1 MFFRLPNLAPKA
13 RANRAIILQSVALS
27 AIVSWILVCNAC
39 SGAPGIGAKSNGPGT
54 AADLTISAT
63 LPPASVGSSYSGS
76 LTASGGAAP
85 YTFAVVSGQLPQ
97 GLSLADATGAIS
109 GTPTATGSFNFGVSV
124 SDSTGASK
132 DQTLAVNVANAPT
145 SPTPPTP
152 TSPTPTS
159 AASSGT
165 SLSDLQASGGWGQ
178 YGQGPPNFVDCSPSP
193 CDGISFSMTQGVQ
206 SPSMSGK
213 ATEFNVGGSTPYSD
227 ALFNNHL
234 IGPLSSQGMFDTN
247 QTQVSQI
254 YNFTYDVYF
263 YGDNLDLSEALE
275 FDINQFFGGM
285 GFIYGHQCRIAN
297 GNEWDV
303 FDNQKGQWIP
313 TGIPCFPN
321 SNSWNH
327 LTIKV
332 QRTSDNHLTY
342 QSITLNGTTST
353 LNWSLGHGS
362 ASDWYGIVINFQM
375 DGNYRQDSYN
385 VYLDNVT
392 LTYQ

>member
-13 RANRAIILQSVALS
+13 HADRAIVLQSAALS
-27 AIVSWILVCNAC
+27 AIVSWILISTAC
-39 SGAPGIGAKSNGPGT
+39 SGAPGIGAKSNDPGT
-54 AADLTISAT
+54 AAGLAISAT
-63 LPPASVGSSYSGS
+63 LPAASVGSTYSGS
-76 LTASGGAAP
+76 LTASGGTAP
-85 YTFAVVSGQLPQ
+85 YTFTVVSGQLPQ
-97 GLSLADATGAIS
+97 GLSLTDATGAIS
-109 GTPTATGSFNFGVSV
+109 GIPTASGSFNFGVSV

-132 DQTLAVNVANAPT
+132 EQALAVNVANAPI

-206 SPSMSGK
+206 SPSMSGN

-247 QTQVSQI
+247 QTQVSAI
-254 YNFTYDVYF
+254 YDFTYDVYF

-275 FDINQFFGGM
+275 FDVNQYFDGM

-297 GNEWDV
+297 GNEWDI
-303 FDNQKGQWIP
+303 FDNEKGQWIS

-332 QRTSDNHLTY
+332 QRTSDNHLKY
-342 QSITLNGTTST
+342 QSITLNGTTNT
-353 LNWSLGHGS
+353 LSWSLGHGS
-362 ASDWYGIVINFQM
+362 ASDWYGVTVNFQM

-385 VYLDNVT
+385 AYLDNLT

>member
-1 MFFRLPNLAPKA
+1 MFFCLPNLAPKT
-13 RANRAIILQSVALS
+13 RAQAIVLQSAVLS
-27 AIVSWILVCNAC
+27 AIVSWILVFSAC
-39 SGAPGIGAKSNGPGT
+39 SGASGIGAKSSDPGT
-54 AADLTISAT
+54 AAGLTISAT
-63 LPPASVGSSYSGS
+63 LPQASVGSTYSGS

-85 YTFAVVSGQLPQ
+85 YTFTVVSGQLPQ
-97 GLSLADATGAIS
+97 GLSLADATGTIS
-109 GTPTATGSFNFGVSV
+109 GTPTASGSFNFSVSV

-132 DQTLAVNVANAPT
+132 EQTLALNVADAPT
-145 SPTPPTP
+145 AP

-159 AASSGT
+159 PGSGGT
-165 SLSDLQASGGWGQ
+165 SLSNLQSSSGWGK

-206 SPSMSGK
+206 SPSMSGN

-247 QTQVSQI
+247 QTQVSAI
-254 YNFTYDVYF
+254 YDFTYDVYF

-275 FDINQFFGGM
+275 FDVNQYFDGM

-297 GNEWDV
+297 GNEWDI
-303 FDNQKGQWIP
+303 FDNEKGQWIS

-332 QRTSDNHLTY
+332 QRTSDNHLKY
-342 QSITLNGTTST
+342 QSITLNGTTNT
-353 LNWSLGHGS
+353 LSWSLGHGS
-362 ASDWYGIVINFQM
+362 ASDWYGVVINFQM

-385 VYLDNVT
+385 VYLDNLT